1 LVGISCCS
9 GKGKAFGSLGQ
20 DQAVGRR
27 HWFWSALVI
36 LPFIICTR
44 VFEIVAR
51 KVFGYASSFPQY
63 LEWELF
69 VFLVLLTLG
78 YAYVRG
84 AHIRV
89 DIIRERLRPKAC
101 ERIELVGLL
110 LLMLPFALVVI
121 YRGII
126 PIVGPQLLV
135 ISLAMAFPLLANWL
149 PNQVFN

>member
-1 LVGISCCS
+1 MVVLGRIKRSVAGI
-9 GKGKAFGSLGQ
+9 G
-20 DQAVGRR
+20 
-27 HWFWSALVI
+27 FWSALVI

-69 VFLVLLTLG
+69 VFLVLSTLG